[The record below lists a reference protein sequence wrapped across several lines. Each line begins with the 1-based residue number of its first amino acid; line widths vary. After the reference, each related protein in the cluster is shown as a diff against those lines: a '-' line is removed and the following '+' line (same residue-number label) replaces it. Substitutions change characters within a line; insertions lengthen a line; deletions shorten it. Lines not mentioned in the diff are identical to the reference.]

1 MRAKRKDGN
10 QHEIEEALTKAG
22 YWWFDTSALG
32 RGYPDLHVVSK
43 SDISVM
49 VEVKMP
55 NEVLTPA
62 EEKFLLDFEAPYEI
76 VFSAEQMLKRM
87 HDLDKQE
94 TGYHYD

>member
-10 QHEIEEALTKAG
+10 QKIIEEALTKAG

-55 NEVLTPA
+55 GEKLTPA
-62 EEKFLLDFEAPYEI
+62 EEKFWKDYEAPLAI
-76 VFSAEQMLKRM
+76 ITSAEEMLM
-87 HDLDKQE
+87 YMQTLDKRKI
-94 TGYHYD
+94 TL